1 MARYQLTKTMIQGSF
16 KKTGVNK
23 KYYPIYDNIAKR
35 YFEDLSNEGSDQDE
49 QTDDDNYAISSLN
62 LANEYI
68 SYYVREAEKGHC
80 EQWCDTI
87 ADKGENDYWAYHDAY
102 DFIDNEEQKEKEL
115 SIHANSLSEDP
126 IFVERY
132 IYLFKLLEENSYEM
146 AKEYSKAFHHC
157 INNGKSQYYAQGY
170 AYAVSEYQYHKP
182 FCLIFAEAYEAA
194 KEQGKNDDEAISLGR
209 ALTNKEK
216 NKQ

>member
-1 MARYQLTKTMIQGSF
+1 MARYQLTETMILTSF
-16 KKTGVNK
+16 EKTGVDK
-23 KYYPIYDNIAKR
+23 KYFPIYDNIAKR

-49 QTDDDNYAISSLN
+49 QTDDDNYAVSSLN

-102 DFIDNEEQKEKEL
+102 DFIDNEEQKEKEF

-126 IFVERY
+126 VFVERY
-132 IYLFKLLEENSYEM
+132 IYLFKLLVVC
-146 AKEYSKAFHHC
+146 K
-157 INNGKSQYYAQGY
+157 
-170 AYAVSEYQYHKP
+170 V
-182 FCLIFAEAYEAA
+182 
-194 KEQGKNDDEAISLGR
+194 
-209 ALTNKEK
+209 
-216 NKQ
+216 